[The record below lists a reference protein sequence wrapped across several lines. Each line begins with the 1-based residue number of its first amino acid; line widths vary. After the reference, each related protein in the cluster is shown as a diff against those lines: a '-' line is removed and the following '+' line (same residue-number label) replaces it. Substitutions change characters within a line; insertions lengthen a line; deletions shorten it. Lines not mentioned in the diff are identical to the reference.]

1 MKDKEALEYYKK
13 AYLREKE
20 ARKEAERILE
30 FKAQELYTANEKLTA
45 LNITLEE
52 NLEKRIEQIRKAE
65 EAYRQLVE
73 SANDIIF
80 STDSNGHFT
89 YVNPKGLL
97 ISGYSSEELI
107 GLNFTKLI
115 VEEFRKKAILI
126 YQNQMINKESD
137 SYFEYD
143 IVSKKGERISLGQN
157 VKLIFEKG
165 VATGFLSIARDITA
179 QKKLQNDLEEANQI
193 AQASA
198 KAKERFLANM
208 SHEMRTPLN
217 AVIGLSNLLKE
228 TDLKL
233 GQIDYVTKINS
244 AAGSLLML
252 VNDILDL
259 SKIESGKLE
268 LNEGEFVLRKSL
280 NTILSSASYQAQEK
294 ELKLRLS
301 IDEKLDKSYVG
312 DELRLCQILINL
324 TNNAIKFTTFGG
336 VHIQVKLIDE
346 QKTHHRINIAVT
358 DTGKGIAPE
367 ALERIFEDFNQEN
380 ASISTE
386 YGGTG
391 LGLSISQNLVEVLGG
406 QLKVDSILG
415 EGATFHFNLTL
426 QRIDQS
432 AEKATKKLPKK
443 RSDWNNVTILVV
455 EDNEVNQFVVKETI
469 QTWGGTTDIA
479 SDGREAIN
487 WLMKKTYDLILMDM
501 RMPVMDGIE
510 TTTYIRRQ
518 LKLQIPIIAF
528 TANAMKQ
535 EREHCFAIG
544 MNDYVAKPFQKNEL
558 KQKIEQ
564 FLPPEKIMDKSFEEP
579 SKEIIVE
586 PIFTLERLEAL
597 SQGNPDFISRLL
609 TIFKEDTEEQLTL
622 IKKTNDADELSQ
634 IAHKM
639 KPSID
644 YISNEHVKQL
654 IRKIEAKDFV
664 KDARMLIRFEAV
676 LEELL
681 VEVTKVLESK

>member
-1 MKDKEALEYYKK
+1 LKDKEALEYYKK